1 MTKSIENLKWRY
13 ATKNFDPSQNLET
26 TQLEL
31 MAEAFNLTATSYGL
45 QPCRLVVLNNKV
57 LQEKM
62 LPMAYG
68 QRQVLDASAVL
79 ILCTVA
85 VDDGYVGRYFDLVQ
99 KVRDTSSET
108 LAPFRKQLE
117 DRFTQMEHDQVEA
130 WAKNQ
135 AYISLGNL
143 MTICAQER
151 IDSCPM
157 EGFIP
162 AQVDELLGLSD
173 QGLKSVLLLP
183 IGYRKEDDMFAAMKK
198 VRLPLED
205 SVIFMD

>member
-1 MTKSIENLKWRY
+1 MMKSIENLKWRY